1 MNAAERVLRSLLAG
15 LLVLAWGIPM
25 VLAQEEGQEPPADE
39 VIDTP
44 TTDGTMPHPTEPI
57 TTSRF
62 SRGMSWK
69 GNWRAA
75 PFPPLVRVSI
85 TEIGPEPGTLTI
97 VYGWGPENRHRQE
110 TYVARLTSASSF
122 EWTADGDTF
131 QMELAG
137 GSTFLKGTRTTPE
150 GVYDVTMTRETVST

>member
-1 MNAAERVLRSLLAG
+1 
-15 LLVLAWGIPM
+15 M
-25 VLAQEEGQEPPADE
+25 VLAQEEEQEPGTDVVVNDA
-39 VIDTP
+39 P
-44 TTDGTMPHPTEPI
+44 TTEVTMPPPTEHI

-85 TEIGPEPGTLTI
+85 AEIGPEPNTLTI

-122 EWTADGDTF
+122 EWTA
-131 QMELAG
+131 
-137 GSTFLKGTRTTPE
+137 
-150 GVYDVTMTRETVST
+150 